1 MPDCVEEPSG
11 RRGADEGGG
20 VKGCLRDWHLRSG
33 GGDCLRAGD
42 ELGQFPEVLSGS
54 RQVEFVAG
62 AARAAQSEPIELQ
75 DAFKMCEQHF
85 DLFALVAR
93 GLVGLSLGNVASQVA
108 GAFMD

>member
-1 MPDCVEEPSG
+1 MMAV
-11 RRGADEGGG
+11 AA
-20 VKGCLRDWHLRSG
+20 KGCPRNRHPRSG

-42 ELGQFPEVLSGS
+42 ELGEFAEVLSGS

-62 AARAAQSEPIELQ
+62 AARAAQSEPIKLQ